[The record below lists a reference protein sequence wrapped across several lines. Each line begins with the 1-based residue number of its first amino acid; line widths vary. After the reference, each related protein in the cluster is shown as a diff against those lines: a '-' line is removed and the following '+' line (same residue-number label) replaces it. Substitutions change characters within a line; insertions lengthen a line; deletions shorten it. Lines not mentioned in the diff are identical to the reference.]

1 MVQALAAF
9 MRRRRRPHGGRRNR
23 SMIRPLVLL
32 VAVFMLAAQKGDGK
46 PSARASIC
54 TNKECSRTSGQ
65 GFEPATIRVTYAVPK
80 HQDNRLAEFALFCSS
95 GAEHRSRWQLDGEKE
110 VIPTWIVTYRDIW
123 AGECQAVITVLRS
136 DGSILEGKS
145 QAVRVLAVLD

>member
-1 MVQALAAF
+1 VKRGAAL
-9 MRRRRRPHGGRRNR
+9 
-23 SMIRPLVLL
+23 I
-32 VAVFMLAAQKGDGK
+32 VAVLMLAMQQGDGK

-54 TNKECSRTSGQ
+54 QNRECSKSSGQ

-80 HQDNRLAEFALFCSS
+80 HKDNRLAEFGVYCSS
-95 GAEHRSRWQLDGEKE
+95 GYEAVSRWPLDGERE
-110 VIPTWIVTYRDIW
+110 VMPVFIVSYRDMA
-123 AGECQAVITVLRS
+123 AGECTAVIAVLRS

>member
-1 MVQALAAF
+1 
-9 MRRRRRPHGGRRNR
+9 
-23 SMIRPLVLL
+23 MIRPLVLL
-32 VAVFMLAAQKGDGK
+32 VAVFMLAAQKGDGR

-54 TNKECSRTSGQ
+54 TNKDCSRTSGQ

-80 HQDNRLAEFALFCSS
+80 HVDNRLAEFGVYCSS
-95 GAEHRSRWQLDGEKE
+95 GYEAVSRWPLDGERE
-110 VIPTWIVTYRDIW
+110 VMPVFIVSYRDMA
-123 AGECQAVITVLRS
+123 AGECTAVIAVLRS

>member
-1 MVQALAAF
+1 VKRGAAL
-9 MRRRRRPHGGRRNR
+9 
-23 SMIRPLVLL
+23 I
-32 VAVFMLAAQKGDGK
+32 VAVFMLAMQQGDGK

-54 TNKECSRTSGQ
+54 LNKECSRTSGQ

-80 HQDNRLAEFALFCSS
+80 HKDNRLAEFALFCSS

-123 AGECQAVITVLRS
+123 AGECQAVIAVLRS

-145 QAVRVLAVLD
+145 APVRVLAVLD